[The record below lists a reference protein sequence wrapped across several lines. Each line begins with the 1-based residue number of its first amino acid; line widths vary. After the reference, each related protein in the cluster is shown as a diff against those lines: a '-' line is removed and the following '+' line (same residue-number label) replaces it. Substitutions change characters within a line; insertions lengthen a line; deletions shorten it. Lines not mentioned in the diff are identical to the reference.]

1 MSKNGKFIITKD
13 ENTAMQLE
21 MQGFEMINF
30 QDGVYTFLN
39 DGEVRM
45 NFGKLEKGK
54 YKFTNKMNF

>member
-1 MSKNGKFIITKD
+1 MSKNGKFIITQD
-13 ENTAMQLE
+13 ETTAMQLE

-30 QDGVYTFLN
+30 KNGMYTFLN

-45 NFGKLEKGK
+45 NFNKLEKGK